1 MGRRKKE
8 IKENQLRQMCAYYA
22 SMAECAEF
30 FGVSH
35 DTINARCKEW
45 GYPDFPSFR
54 EASLNKTRFMLKRQL
69 VTRATKSDKL
79 LIYALENICGMHKE
93 RAEHR
98 ASLMQPSPPQDVVP
112 STAINIKSFQDFIK
126 DAKYPA
132 PLDKQLEMA
141 KFSIQGEGAR
151 LLLGSRGYGKTDYL
165 TILGVA
171 YDVYRD
177 YITGTPML
185 SWLIVTKSRERN
197 KSILDEIGKA
207 LEANGV
213 ELEIY
218 NSTAIRVKGL
228 HGKDDSVS
236 AITIKST
243 SLRGRH
249 PKKVIMDDPVTDD
262 DTSEATRKRV
272 KKTYEEL
279 YKVCPNICI
288 IGQPV
293 HKADLYQEL
302 RNIVDKMEVPHGT
315 ILELDHDLEAQRLA
329 GISEESISCSYH
341 LIVRSENPSPFDS
354 VNFLPNFTRDDSV
367 AFIDPSF
374 EGGDYTALSIGKGHF
389 NGVAIKGRVWKR
401 AWNICLEEIVQEL
414 VRCGVKRVCFET
426 NSLGDMPVMMLREQL
441 KNTGIGVVGK
451 KSIKEKHS
459 RIMNAGMFAKS
470 IYISQ
475 DSDKLYIDQ
484 VTQYEYGSKFDDA
497 PDSLANLL
505 EWIGLI
511 KGK

>member
-1 MGRRKKE
+1 
-8 IKENQLRQMCAYYA
+8 MCAYYA